1 MVVETL
7 FLLVLDEL
15 TEIQMSGA
23 RILTCI
29 EPVDVL
35 ARLFPTD
42 DLRRRTDVAEELL
55 SSASVLRFTNAAGT
69 DVTYRIGYPV
79 KSAVRLRRQRRAA
92 GTTGRRAGW

>member
-1 MVVETL
+1 
-7 FLLVLDEL
+7 
-15 TEIQMSGA
+15 MSGA

-55 SSASVLRFTNAAGT
+55 
-69 DVTYRIGYPV
+69 
-79 KSAVRLRRQRRAA
+79 AVGERAA
-92 GTTGRRAGW
+92 IHERAPAPM